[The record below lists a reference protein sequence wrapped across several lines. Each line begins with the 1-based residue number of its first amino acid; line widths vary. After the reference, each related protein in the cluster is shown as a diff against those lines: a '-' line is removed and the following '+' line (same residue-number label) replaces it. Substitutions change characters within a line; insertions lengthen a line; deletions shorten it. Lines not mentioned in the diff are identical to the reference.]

1 MTEEQKKEE
10 ETGYVDRYNE
20 KAIRNRRKFPGGYE
34 AENGFDMNG
43 NEIIDFTNQE
53 VYEFDLFN

>member
-20 KAIRNRRKFPGGYE
+20 KAIRNRRKFPGGE
-34 AENGFDMNG
+34 EETGFVMSGDKVPKTTDPKTEEYN
-43 NEIIDFTNQE
+43 
-53 VYEFDLFN
+53 LF